1 MTRTTDAGCSSTL
14 PGIPAV
20 SGITGAPRRT
30 GRKAN
35 GLAMCVASLQTG
47 DWRHRMGPTDNR
59 TTHDGRPRGSAAAD
73 ENARSAGQVRPG
85 EERRILEDR
94 RVRYDRRE
102 MIRFEDDRRTGF
114 DRRTDADP
122 WAMHQ

>member
-1 MTRTTDAGCSSTL
+1 
-14 PGIPAV
+14 
-20 SGITGAPRRT
+20 
-30 GRKAN
+30 
-35 GLAMCVASLQTG
+35 
-47 DWRHRMGPTDNR
+47 MGPTENPAS
-59 TTHDGRPRGSAAAD
+59 HDDRPPGSAAAD
-73 ENARSAGQVRPG
+73 ENARSAGQMRPG

>member
-1 MTRTTDAGCSSTL
+1 
-14 PGIPAV
+14 
-20 SGITGAPRRT
+20 
-30 GRKAN
+30 
-35 GLAMCVASLQTG
+35 
-47 DWRHRMGPTDNR
+47 MGPTENR
-59 TTHDGRPRGSAAAD
+59 ASDEGRPGGLAAAD
-73 ENARSAGQVRPG
+73 ENARSMAQARAG

-114 DRRTDADP
+114 DRRLDADP